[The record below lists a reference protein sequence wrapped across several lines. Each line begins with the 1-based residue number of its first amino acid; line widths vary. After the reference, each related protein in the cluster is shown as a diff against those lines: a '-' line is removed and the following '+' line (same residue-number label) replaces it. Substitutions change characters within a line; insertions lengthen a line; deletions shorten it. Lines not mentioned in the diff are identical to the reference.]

1 MGINITYTCDMCK
14 KQYEHGCHMVKI
26 DVTANHQWDGNKS
39 DKSLIKKRIDLCYDC
54 YYKFVNELNE
64 RF

>member
-1 MGINITYTCDMCK
+1 
-14 KQYEHGCHMVKI
+14 MVKI
-26 DVTANHQWDGNKS
+26 DVTANHQWDENKS

>member
-1 MGINITYTCDMCK
+1 MCK

-26 DVTANHQWDGNKS
+26 DVTANHQWDENNS
-39 DKSLIKKRIDLCYDC
+39 DKGLIKKRIDLYDC